1 MPIIA
6 SANETKNYTP
16 APEGVHQAVCV
27 DVLDLG
33 MLKSAFPDEK
43 TGRDKFQH
51 KVNVIWQ
58 IEDTRDDGKRYQLYK
73 RYTLS
78 LHEKAALRHDLE
90 SWRGKAF
97 TFDELAGFDVEK
109 LLGANCFINVQHKKS
124 ADGTKTYANV
134 VAVMP
139 LPKNLK
145 LPKLEALDYQRP
157 EPAAATT
164 APVADTHQPPAHT
177 DEDSGVPDYD
187 DSDEPPF

>member
-27 DVLDLG
+27 DVIDLG
-33 MLKSAFPDEK
+33 MLKSMFPDEK

-51 KVNVIWQ
+51 KVNVVWQ
-58 IEDTRDDGKRYQLYK
+58 IEDLRDDGKRHLLYK

-90 SWRGKAF
+90 SWRGRQF
-97 TFDELAGFDVEK
+97 SFDELVGFDVEK
-109 LLGANCFINVQHKKS
+109 LKGANCFINVQHKKS
-124 ADGTKTYANV
+124 QDGSRTYANV
-134 VAVMP
+134 ISIMP
-139 LPKNLK
+139 IPKNLK
-145 LPKLEALDYQRP
+145 LPKLDALDYVRAVP
-157 EPAAATT
+157 EAPAAP
-164 APVADTHQPPAHT
+164 APSDEPPHS
-177 DEDSGVPDYD
+177 DEDVSVPDFN

>member
-33 MLKSAFPDEK
+33 LIKSQFPDEK
-43 TGRDKFQH
+43 TGKDKFQH
-51 KVNVIWQ
+51 KVNVVWQ
-58 IEDTRDDGKRYQLYK
+58 IEELRDDNKRYLLYK

-90 SWRGKAF
+90 SWRGRAF

-109 LLGANCFINVQHKKS
+109 LKGANCFINVQHKKS
-124 ADGTKTYANV
+124 QDGSRTYANV
-134 VAVMP
+134 VSVMP
-139 LPKNLK
+139 LPKNMK
-145 LPKLEALDYQRP
+145 LPKMEPLDYVR
-157 EPAAATT
+157 A
-164 APVADTHQPPAHT
+164 VADAPAPPPQQEEPPHS
-177 DEDSGVPDYD
+177 DEDVSVPDFN

>member
-33 MLKSAFPDEK
+33 LVKSQFPDEK
-43 TGRDKFQH
+43 TGKDKFQH
-51 KVNVIWQ
+51 KVNVVWQ
-58 IEDTRDDGKRYQLYK
+58 IEEKRDDGKRYLLYK

-90 SWRGKAF
+90 SWRGRAF

-109 LLGANCFINVQHKKS
+109 LKTANCFINVQHKKS
-124 ADGTKTYANV
+124 ADGQRTYANV
-134 VAVMP
+134 ISVMP

-145 LPKLEALDYQRP
+145 LPKMEPLDYERAV
-157 EPAAATT
+157 PATATS
-164 APVADTHQPPAHT
+164 PVHQPDQEPPHT
-177 DEDSGVPDYD
+177 DEDVSVPDFN